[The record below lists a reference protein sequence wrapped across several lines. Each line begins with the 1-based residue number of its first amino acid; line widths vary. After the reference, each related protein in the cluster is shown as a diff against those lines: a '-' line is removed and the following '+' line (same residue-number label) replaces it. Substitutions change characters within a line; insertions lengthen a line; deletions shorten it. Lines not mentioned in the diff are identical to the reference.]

1 MANTTSLATKVS
13 VYTSSFSVGT
23 KSSNYTLVVN
33 AATGAPVSL
42 TFVGYDRL
50 FGSHYDKYIIT
61 YSDFST
67 DPPEPSTFDVP
78 DGKTALNGLINYSYT
93 CSVWQMSV
101 HLLIMLVTMF
111 YTLETCVDMVM
122 YTSIHVYLR

>member
-1 MANTTSLATKVS
+1 MD
-13 VYTSSFSVGT
+13 T

-50 FGSHYDKYIIT
+50 FGSHYDKYVIM

-78 DGKTALNGLINYSYT
+78 NGKTALNGLKAIHMH
-93 CSVWQMSV
+93 SVWQMYV
-101 HLLIMLVTMF
+101 HLLIMLVLKHVLTWLCIPV
-111 YTLETCVDMVM
+111 YM
-122 YTSIHVYLR
+122 YT

>member
-1 MANTTSLATKVS
+1 MCVCVCACVCACVCVCTVIVTVISCCIHSLSLQLVANTTSLATKVS

-33 AATGAPVSL
+33 AATGALVSL

-50 FGSHYDKYIIT
+50 FGSHYDKYVIT

-78 DGKTALNGLINYSYT
+78 NGKTALMDL
-93 CSVWQMSV
+93 
-101 HLLIMLVTMF
+101 
-111 YTLETCVDMVM
+111 
-122 YTSIHVYLR
+122 

>member
-1 MANTTSLATKVS
+1 M
-13 VYTSSFSVGT
+13 GT

-50 FGSHYDKYIIT
+50 FGSHYDKYVIT

-78 DGKTALNGLINYSYT
+78 NGKTALNGLFIYIQCMADV
-93 CSVWQMSV
+93 CSSANNVGNKV
-101 HLLIMLVTMF
+101 L
-111 YTLETCVDMVM
+111 YA
-122 YTSIHVYLR
+122 